1 MAIEERDAQRV
12 AKDETSTMI
21 SSDKVEGTTVYNTR
35 DEKLGSIETVMIDKQ
50 SGQVRYAVM
59 SFGGFLGMGE
69 DYHPLPWDVL
79 KYDTRRDGYVVDLDK
94 DRLEKAPHYSGSDA
108 SRWTDPQWGRAT
120 DEYYAARRM

>member
-94 DRLEKAPHYSGSDA
+94 DRLEKAPHYSGRDV
-108 SRWTDPQWGRAT
+108 SRWDNPSWGRAT
-120 DEYYAARRM
+120 DEYYGVRGM